1 MAIDPRQPQPN
12 RVEGLQ
18 SLQDVLRSR
27 SLRDDAQMVQ
37 GMPPKTQPMMPQQQ
51 PMMPQQQPMMPQDV
65 NKGMRGSETLYPI
78 QQDMNKGMRGSETLP
93 PPPAP
98 PSSLNS
104 LFKKRVID
112 KDGNETDL
120 LTEITESFID
130 KMPVVEEVETASL
143 QNINRAVSGLD
154 MRAAPALDYANY
166 NPEKAAASG
175 GLMGMALGDM
185 PTQQAARG
193 GGVNNFAG
201 QVPGQGHGMQD
212 NVYMPIIEKQAGQ
225 QVATLAVSP
234 DEYVVDAHTMSA
246 LGNGSADEGA
256 RYMDN
261 MVKNIRTKAYGTE
274 KQPNEING
282 LAALR
287 PMIERV

>member
-51 PMMPQQQPMMPQDV
+51 PMMPQQQPMMPQQ
-65 NKGMRGSETLYPI
+65 E
-78 QQDMNKGMRGSETLP
+78 
-93 PPPAP
+93 
-98 PSSLNS
+98 SSLNS
-104 LFKKRVID
+104 LLKEDLPIHVADLKERGTSKEAKAEMDAYEKRI
-112 KDGNETDL
+112 
-120 LTEITESFID
+120 
-130 KMPVVEEVETASL
+130 SL
-143 QNINRAVSGLD
+143 QDINRAASGLD

-193 GGVNNFAG
+193 GGVDNFAG

-234 DEYVVDAHTMSA
+234 DEYVLDAHTMSA

>member
-1 MAIDPRQPQPN
+1 MAVN
-12 RVEGLQ
+12 R
-18 SLQDVLRSR
+18 LQDILDYRDLAITDPMKIMQLRNEAEMPMVNRAIGSR
-27 SLRDDAQMVQ
+27 V
-37 GMPPKTQPMMPQQQ
+37 GMPEENRMKSQQQLMMPQQ
-51 PMMPQQQPMMPQDV
+51 
-65 NKGMRGSETLYPI
+65 E
-78 QQDMNKGMRGSETLP
+78 E
-93 PPPAP
+93 
-98 PSSLNS
+98 SSVNS
-104 LFKKRVID
+104 LFKKRIPN
-112 KDGNETDL
+112 KNGELTDI
-120 LTEITESFID
+120 LTEVTETFID
-130 KMPVVEEVETASL
+130 RMPVPEEEEEVETASL